1 MTDGFLEREESR
13 ARDALAS
20 VAEPLGLTPP
30 AHHGTPSGHAKSRAK
45 PMPTQ
50 RAKMNQRIR
59 DPWLAPPT
67 FVRSRSWIRLPPRFS
82 NQSVGGADDSTP
94 FGRGG

>member
-1 MTDGFLEREESR
+1 
-13 ARDALAS
+13 
-20 VAEPLGLTPP
+20 
-30 AHHGTPSGHAKSRAK
+30 
-45 PMPTQ
+45 MPTQ